1 MQYLCYGIAMGSR
14 GISQVEL
21 DLTVSIKAMPN
32 VLYFA
37 SKTFLQKPL
46 MINLQMLH
54 KLKTFMQYFFQ
65 DNA

>member
-32 VLYFA
+32 VPYFA
-37 SKTFLQKPL
+37 SKTFFA
-46 MINLQMLH
+46 
-54 KLKTFMQYFFQ
+54 KTF
-65 DNA
+65 DDKLANVA